1 MTSEEMQ
8 KIVDFF
14 FERQAEFEARVNS
27 KVEFLLDSQAKFEVR
42 QAIFLENQQKFDE
55 NQRKLDENQRK
66 LDDSQA
72 KFQIKLENLG
82 NKIQSIAELLE
93 HSVKFSIGFSERVEK
108 IEDHLKLNDS
118 DNNPKQQ

>member
-55 NQRKLDENQRK
+55 NQRKLD
-66 LDDSQA
+66 DSQA

-93 HSVKFSIGFSERVEK
+93 HSVKFSIGLSERVEK